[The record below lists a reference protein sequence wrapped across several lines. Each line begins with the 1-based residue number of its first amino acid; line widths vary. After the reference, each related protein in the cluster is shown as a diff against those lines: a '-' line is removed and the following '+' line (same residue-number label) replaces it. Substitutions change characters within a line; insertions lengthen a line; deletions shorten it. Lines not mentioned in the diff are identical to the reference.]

1 MASTSEHIIR
11 FTNCRLAIGDELVRR
26 DLWVNNTTGRIVDAQ
41 AAFYDAGA
49 APVQSI
55 DLGGKILAPGFI
67 ECQLNGAYGFDFSVP
82 SEKYAEDFSRVN
94 RKLVSTGVTSYLP
107 TLTSQRPDVYK
118 TVLPL
123 LAPNFSR
130 DPSLGSEPLGTH
142 CEGPFLS
149 NKKPGIHAPAVLQQR
164 VTVEALEACYGKQN
178 LQPNIVRKVTFAPEL
193 DPSGDASV
201 VSSLVSKG
209 IIASIGHTAATNEE
223 ARQAVDAGVNMVTHM
238 FNAMPQPH
246 HRDIGV
252 FGLLGGGN
260 PDGAESVTAPRR
272 PFFGLIT
279 DGVHVAPSM
288 CAIAYNAHPEGC
300 IVVTDS
306 LHVLGLEDGIYPWP
320 NGGQVKKQG
329 SRCTSVD
336 GKTLAGAS
344 ATMDQCVS
352 HIIKWTGIGIAE
364 GLQTVTSHPARLL
377 GLDGIKGSLSV
388 GADADLVVLDEH
400 GSGDEWR
407 LNVEEVWKFGSKV
420 YSADSV
426 NDEGRAR
433 L

>member
-1 MASTSEHIIR
+1 MASDHGSIIR
-11 FTNCRLAIGDELVRR
+11 FTNCRLAVGNELVWK
-26 DLWVNNTTGRIVDAQ
+26 DLWVSSATGKIVNAQ

-49 APVQSI
+49 APVRSL
-55 DLGGKILAPGFI
+55 DLGGRILAPGFI

-82 SEKYAEDFSRVN
+82 SPKYAEDFSRVN
-94 RKLVSTGVTSYLP
+94 RKLVATGVTSYLP
-107 TLTSQRPDVYK
+107 TLTSQKPEVYK
-118 TVLPL
+118 EVLPL

-130 DPSLGSEPLGTH
+130 DPWQGSEPLGTH

-149 NKKPGIHAPAVLQQR
+149 NKKPGIHALAVLQQNA
-164 VTVEALEACYGKQN
+164 TVEALEACYGKQN
-178 LQPNIVRKVTFAPEL
+178 LQPNIVRKITLAPEL
-193 DPSGDASV
+193 DPSGDAAV
-201 VSSLVSKG
+201 VSSLVATG
-209 IIASIGHTAATNEE
+209 IIASLGHTAATNEQ
-223 ARQAVDAGVNMVTHM
+223 ARKAVDAGANMVTHM

-252 FGLLGGGN
+252 FGLLGGG
-260 PDGAESVTAPRR
+260 DADARQAASRR

-288 CAIAYNAHPEGC
+288 CAIAYNAFPEGC

-320 NGGQVKKQG
+320 NGGQIRKQG

-344 ATMDQCVS
+344 LTLDQCVS
-352 HIIKWTGIGIAE
+352 HLIKWTGIGIAE
-364 GLQTVTSHPARLL
+364 GLQTVTAHPARLL
-377 GLDGIKGSLSV
+377 GLDGAKGSLDV
-388 GADADLVVLDEH
+388 GADADLVVLSEH
-400 GSGDEWR
+400 GSGDEWHMIV
-407 LNVEEVWKFGSKV
+407 NEVWKFGSSV
-420 YSADSV
+420 YSTDSV
-426 NDEGRAR
+426 VEEGKAR